1 MLQLSESKKR
11 LDDQQETM
19 DGYDDVKKKMQRDV
33 DALQQ
38 RVDALTDENDR
49 MNKSK
54 KKMQTEVHTRDP
66 IWYYIL
72 MFLSSVFAHYHAASI
87 SMSVYTSELT
97 LPSGISSLKSSTDA
111 SSGPNTRAQ
120 INHMV
125 TKSPTVVLTWAYF
138 TQLTAYTA
146 VNNLCIFSREYWTTV
161 LILY

>member
-54 KKMQTEVHTRDP
+54 KKMQTEVHTCGP
-66 IWYYIL
+66 IWYYIIF
-72 MFLSSVFAHYHAASI
+72 FLSSVFAHYHAASI
-87 SMSVYTSELT
+87 SMSAYTSELT
-97 LPSGISSLKSSTDA
+97 LPSGISSLLALRPLVGRIHVPK
-111 SSGPNTRAQ
+111 
-120 INHMV
+120 
-125 TKSPTVVLTWAYF
+125 LTIWLQNP
-138 TQLTAYTA
+138 QLWYS
-146 VNNLCIFSREYWTTV
+146 LG
-161 LILY
+161 LISHS